1 MNARTGRPP
10 SQHTWRRNSFHYLAA
25 ARVHH
30 GLASL
35 VRLTADIRTRRPPLQ
50 ELFLLVERTD
60 SLARAAEE
68 LTLPDDAEPKAQTAE
83 AIAARASDTCRAL
96 VNLTAAWRRSYLPD
110 RAAQQDA
117 RRLSNELSR
126 TLMQLAALERRK
138 ETTDHDQ

>member
-10 SQHTWRRNSFHYLAA
+10 DPGCWPRGSFHYLAA
-25 ARVHH
+25 SRVHY

-35 VRLTADIRTRRPPLQ
+35 LRLTANIRTRRPPLQ
-50 ELFLLVERTD
+50 ELFDLVERTD

-83 AIAARASDTCRAL
+83 AIAAHASDTCRAL
-96 VNLTAAWRRSYLPD
+96 VSLTAAWRRSYLPD

-126 TLMQLAALERRK
+126 ALMQLAAIERRNHD
-138 ETTDHDQ
+138 ET